1 MNKYFKEWAYDYN
14 SQRQELTILI
24 NDCEYGWLS
33 LATLSDIKP
42 KRNEDLG
49 DTYND
54 LITEVIDES
63 GYKSIWLEG

>member
-1 MNKYFKEWAYDYN
+1 MEKKFKEWSYDYN
-14 SQRQELTILI
+14 AEKRELTILI
-24 NDCEYGWLS
+24 NDTELGWCS

-54 LITEVIDES
+54 LITEIIDES
-63 GYKSIWLEG
+63 GYKSIWLE